1 MNSEVKMKRILFTHY
16 GDNQIRGSERCLLDL
31 VKHLDRKRF
40 IAVVWCNSELL
51 AREIEALDVTV
62 YRAEFPILFGWLAG
76 KYDFRGFLEV
86 VRQGLQIVTDEAID
100 ILHAN
105 SGAPNQWL
113 NVIARVRKLP
123 LVSHLHSRYPLR
135 DRLTLGLHN
144 TSRVVGVSQPI
155 IDQLLDD
162 GIDPARVQVVPN
174 GIDTAHQDLADP
186 LDLRQML
193 DLRPQDF
200 IAMTT
205 ASLIHR
211 KGVDLLIQAIA
222 RLRRRRELP
231 VHLVI
236 AGDGPERESLEE
248 LARSLDLEHCV
259 HFLGSRDDVARL
271 LRGGVDVF
279 VSGAR
284 EEVFGLVLAEANLA
298 SLAVIAP
305 EVGGIPCVIDDHV
318 SGFLVPP
325 ESSVSI
331 SEAIACLYDHP
342 EMKDR
347 LGRAGRSRV
356 LSKFN
361 IEAYVEHFEAIYV
374 EMLRDPGSR
383 LGWFSNGS
391 LRSLWR
397 TLCKGAGVF
406 LRNLAASL
414 RARPSPCGRLTETG
428 RS

>member
-1 MNSEVKMKRILFTHY
+1 MKRILFTHY
-16 GDNQIRGSERCLLDL
+16 GDNHIRGSERCLLDL
-31 VKHLDRKRF
+31 VKHLDRTRF
-40 IAVVWCNSELL
+40 VAVVWCNSELL
-51 AREIEALDVTV
+51 AREMEALGVAV
-62 YRAEFPILFGWLAG
+62 YRAEFPILFGWLATR
-76 KYDFRGFLEV
+76 YDFSGFLKV
-86 VRQGLQIVTDEAID
+86 VRQGLQIVNDEAID

-113 NVIARVRKLP
+113 NIIARMRKLP

-135 DRLTLGLHN
+135 DRFTLGLHN

-174 GIDTAHQDLADP
+174 GIDTAHQDLAEP

-193 DLRPQDF
+193 GLRSRDF

-211 KGVDLLIQAIA
+211 KGVDLLIQAIV
-222 RLRRRRELP
+222 RLRRQRQLP

-248 LARSLDLEHCV
+248 LASSLDLEHCV

-305 EVGGIPCVIDDHV
+305 KVGGIPDVIADHV
-318 SGFLVPP
+318 SGLIVPP
-325 ESSVSI
+325 ENHISI
-331 SEAIACLYDHP
+331 AQAIACLYDHP
-342 EMKDR
+342 ELR
-347 LGRAGRSRV
+347 VELGRAGRNRV
-356 LSKFN
+356 LSNFR
-361 IEAYVEHFEAIYV
+361 IETYVEHFEDIYV
-374 EMLRDPGSR
+374 DLLCDSSDR
-383 LGWFSNGS
+383 LGWFSNRS
-391 LRSLWR
+391 LRSLSR
-397 TLCKGAGVF
+397 MLFKGGRVS
-406 LRNLAASL
+406 LSYLATSI
-414 RARPSPCGRLTETG
+414 RAKPLSYGKLTGTG

>member
-31 VKHLDRKRF
+31 VKHLDRSRF
-40 IAVVWCNSELL
+40 IPVVWCNSELL
-51 AREIEALDVTV
+51 AHEMKALDVVV
-62 YRAEFPILFGWLAG
+62 YRADFPILFGGVAG
-76 KYDFRGFLEV
+76 KYDFRGFLKV
-86 VRQGLQIVTDEAID
+86 VRQGLQIVTDESID
-100 ILHAN
+100 LLHAN

-113 NVIARVRKLP
+113 NVIARVRRLP
-123 LVSHLHSRYPLR
+123 LVSHLHSRNPLR

-144 TSRVVGVSQPI
+144 TSRVIGVSQPI
-155 IDQLLDD
+155 VDQLLDD

-174 GIDTAHQDLADP
+174 GIDTTHQDLAEP

-222 RLRRRRELP
+222 RLRRRRQLP

-236 AGDGPERESLEE
+236 AGDGPEREYLEQ

-259 HFLGSRDDVARL
+259 HFLGSRDDVASL
-271 LRGGVDVF
+271 LRGGVDIF

-284 EEVFGLVLAEANLA
+284 EEVFGLALAEANLA

-305 EVGGIPCVIDDHV
+305 EVGGIPGVITDHV

-331 SEAIACLYDHP
+331 AQAIACLYDHP
-342 EMKDR
+342 EMKDE

-356 LSKFN
+356 LLNFN
-361 IEAYVEHFEAIYV
+361 IGIYVEHFEDIYV
-374 EMLRDPGSR
+374 ELLSDPSAR

-391 LRSLWR
+391 LRSLSR
-397 TLCKGAGVF
+397 MLFNGVGVF
-406 LRNLAASL
+406 LRNLEASL
-414 RARPSPCGRLTETG
+414 RARPSSCGRLTETG

>member
-1 MNSEVKMKRILFTHY
+1 MKRILFTHY

-31 VKHLDRKRF
+31 VKHLDRTRF
-40 IAVVWCNSELL
+40 TPVVWCNSELL
-51 AREIEALDVTV
+51 ACEMEALDVTV
-62 YRAEFPILFGWLAG
+62 YRADFPILFGWLAG
-76 KYDFRGFLEV
+76 KYDFRGFLKV
-86 VRQGLQIVTDEAID
+86 VRQGLQIITDEAID

-113 NVIARVRKLP
+113 NVVARVRKLP
-123 LVSHLHSRYPLR
+123 LVTHLHSRYPLR

-144 TSRVVGVSQPI
+144 TSRVIGVSQPI
-155 IDQLLDD
+155 IDQLIDD
-162 GIDPARVQVVPN
+162 GIEPARVQVVSN
-174 GIDTAHQDLADP
+174 GIDTAHQDLAEA
-186 LDLRQML
+186 LDLRLML

-200 IAMTT
+200 IAFTA

-211 KGVDLLIQAIA
+211 KGVDLLIHAIA
-222 RLRRRRELP
+222 RLRRRRQLP
-231 VHLVI
+231 AHLVV

-284 EEVFGLVLAEANLA
+284 EEVFGLALAEANLA

-305 EVGGIPCVIDDHV
+305 EVGGIPGVIADHV

-325 ESSVSI
+325 ENSVSI
-331 SEAIACLYDHP
+331 AQAIACLYDNP
-342 EMKDR
+342 ELKSE

-356 LSKFN
+356 LSNFR
-361 IEAYVEHFEAIYV
+361 IETYVEQFEDIYV
-374 EMLRDPGSR
+374 ELLRDPGNR
-383 LGWFSNGS
+383 LGWFTNGS
-391 LRSLWR
+391 LGSLSR
-397 TLCKGAGVF
+397 MLGKGAGVF

-414 RARPSPCGRLTETG
+414 RARPSSCSQLTGTG
-428 RS
+428 R